1 MDKIKYF
8 DLLDRSTA
16 ETLKL
21 AHSLTPKQLTYARP
35 GRWSAMQILEHICMA
50 ESSIGKIL
58 VRPSDKVSEQAEL
71 IGNERIRKLVVE
83 ERHRTVVAPER
94 MIPRGE
100 ITTVADFET
109 AFVAQR
115 NALKEDIASGAKTI
129 DNRVF
134 MHPSIGEMTISD
146 WMYFS
151 LSHTERHL
159 DQIREN
165 LKEMEKI

>member
-1 MDKIKYF
+1 MDQVKFF
-8 DLLDRSTA
+8 DLLDRSTVD
-16 ETLKL
+16 TLQL
-21 AHSLTPKQLTYARP
+21 AHSLTPAQLTYARP

-58 VRPSDKVSEQAEL
+58 VRPADKVSEHDEL
-71 IGNERIRKLVVE
+71 MGIDKIHKLVVD
-83 ERHRTVVAPER
+83 ERHKTVVAPER
-94 MIPRGE
+94 MIPTGQ
-100 ITTVADFET
+100 IATVADFET

-115 NALKEDIASGAKTI
+115 NALKADIASGVKII

-134 MHPSIGEMTISD
+134 LHPALGEMTISD

-159 DQIREN
+159 VQIQEN
-165 LKEMEKI
+165 LKEMES